1 MANDAL
7 RLTLFGSWR
16 LCRDGRPVDVTTCV
30 QRLVAF
36 LAVTGPCNRAY
47 VVGVLWP
54 EQSEQH
60 AHGSLRTVLWRLRRR
75 SGGVPRLI
83 GIEGE
88 SLALHEDVAVD
99 VNEFVSCATE
109 LLHRPERPVS
119 EAAFALLTSRD
130 LLPGWYD
137 DWLQFERER
146 LRQLRLHALETL
158 AARWCSQGRHAEALE
173 AALTAVQIE
182 PLRESPHRLVIEVH
196 LAEGNVSEAL
206 RQYRYFDNL
215 LFRELQARP
224 TNQLVALVRPLT
236 STGSDVAV
244 DTIPSH

>member
-1 MANDAL
+1 M
-7 RLTLFGSWR
+7 
-16 LCRDGRPVDVTTCV
+16 
-30 QRLVAF
+30 
-36 LAVTGPCNRAY
+36 
-47 VVGVLWP
+47 LWP

-75 SGGVPRLI
+75 SGGIPRLL
-83 GIEGE
+83 GIAGE
-88 SLALHEDVAVD
+88 SLSLHEDVAVD
-99 VNEFVSCATE
+99 VDEFVVCATE

-119 EAAFALLTSRD
+119 EESLTLVTRRD

-137 DWLQFERER
+137 DWVQIERER

-158 AARWCSQGRHAEALE
+158 AARWFSQGRHAEALE

-196 LAEGNVSEAL
+196 LAEGNIIEAL

-215 LFRELQARP
+215 LFRELHARP
-224 TNQLVALVRPLT
+224 TDQLVALVRPLP
-236 STGSDVAV
+236 GAVGDVAV
-244 DTIPSH
+244 DAIPSH